1 MATSAPL
8 APEQASPFEPG
19 QGVPN
24 DDDSRMGDILQRF
37 KESQKFMQD
46 NYWDEFA
53 EVYRAVKCR
62 TKPIMVK
69 DPKTNKSIE
78 DKNRTN
84 VCMPEMSLIVRRKTA
99 RLTANPPNLN
109 YLVPGDDT
117 EMLSER
123 LNARAYYEYDR
134 SGESV
139 HFKRSVQQAN
149 TFGFTYDKTF
159 YETVNVERQVR
170 FLREK
175 LTDRRELMRAQ
186 GANEEQIQAVPE
198 GTMVPQD
205 EIAASIAE
213 AGPELRSSIPTVQY
227 EGPVS
232 RCVFIGDLYLE
243 PGCLT
248 LNDSD
253 YCIELYNQTILWLN
267 KMAQKTYKDPE
278 SGQEVRIFNPE
289 KVKALLEKDSK
300 LPQDRLF
307 DLQRQLRDAIQ
318 QNNPRMDKRLLPG
331 KRFEIMEYHSA
342 DKYGKNWI
350 EYVGN
355 DSVYLGRQP
364 YPFDLGGKWVY
375 SEFVPWPD
383 LIGAIGDSSPRLLR
397 FLHAM
402 HNAAVG
408 QRNDLISN
416 LLRPT
421 YWVEHASDMP
431 EFMDRSAFKVMFGKA
446 MPKKMEEGDVP
457 SSAWQTEAQLLSRM
471 QAAEPAMGGV
481 EAEGTDFNPQSGK
494 TATTALLQAKSSDA
508 LTQAEIDNLNTFIKE
523 KGEKKLEI
531 HRQLS
536 DTINVPNRSAYVKS
550 QKLAEASTGQPTISI
565 ESVPELQGQD
575 GEFIEVEPE
584 AGSTLAV
591 DDEFK
596 RNAVMQGYQMAMEN
610 PQIFN
615 VRYWAEQVCK
625 TIKGIDKSQALNPD
639 VPPPPTPPKIG
650 INISIPLDKMPPD
663 IQQQVFQEA
672 GLSHSEDLDQ
682 TSAIDGVI
690 HAAKGGNAAVDLT
703 APAHPPVQGKP
714 NGMDAVIAQKQN
726 SLQNK
731 VNAIP

>member
-1 MATSAPL
+1 MAASGSIVSAVEAPPL
-8 APEQASPFEPG
+8 ETAP
-19 QGVPN
+19 GVPSDN
-24 DDDSRMGDILQRF
+24 ESRKGDILERF
-37 KESQKFMQD
+37 KQSQKFMQD

-69 DPKTNKSIE
+69 GKSGKMEE

-109 YLVPGDDT
+109 YRVPGDDPD
-117 EMLSER
+117 MLAER
-123 LNARAYYEYDR
+123 LNARAYYEYDK

-139 HFKRSVQQAN
+139 HFKRVVQQAN
-149 TFGFTYDKTF
+149 TFGYSYQKTF
-159 YETVNVERQVR
+159 RETVTVERQMR
-170 FLREK
+170 FQREK
-175 LTDRRELMRAQ
+175 LTDKRALLKAQ
-186 GANEEQIQAVPE
+186 GANEEDIQNVPA
-198 GTMVPQD
+198 GTQVDPN
-205 EIAASIAE
+205 EIAQAIQD
-213 AGPELRSSIPTVQY
+213 AGPELRSTMPSVQY

-253 YCIELYNQTILWLN
+253 YVIELYNQTLIWLGS
-267 KMAQKTYKDPE
+267 MAQKTYTDPE
-278 SGQEVRIFNPE
+278 SGKDVRIFDPDA
-289 KVKALLEKDSK
+289 VKELLEKDSK

-307 DLQRQLRDAIQ
+307 DLQRQLRDSIQ
-318 QNNPRMDKRLLPG
+318 QNNPKLDKRLLPG

-342 DKYGKNWI
+342 DKHGRLWI
-350 EYVGN
+350 EYIGN

-416 LLRPT
+416 NLRRT
-421 YWVEHASDMP
+421 YWMEHANDIP
-431 EFMDRSAFKVMFGKA
+431 TELFDKTFGKILIG
-446 MPKKMEEGDVP
+446 KKMPQALVEPVVP
-457 SSAWQTEAQLLSRM
+457 SEAWQTEAQILSRM
-471 QAAEPAMGGV
+471 QAAEPALGGV
-481 EAEGTDFNPQSGK
+481 EAEGTDFNPQAGK

-508 LTQAEIDNLNTFIKE
+508 LTQAELDNLATFT
-523 KGEKKLEI
+523 GEVGTKKLEI

-536 DTINVPNRSAYVKS
+536 DRINVPNRSSYVKS
-550 QKLAEASTGQPTISI
+550 KDLLDKFKGKPVISI

-584 AGSTLAV
+584 SGSTLAV
-591 DDEFK
+591 DDQFK
-596 RNAVMQGYQMAMEN
+596 TNSIMQGYQMAIQN
-610 PQIFN
+610 PALFN
-615 VRYWAEQVCK
+615 VRYWAEKVCS
-625 TIKGIDKSQALNPD
+625 TMKGIDKTQALNPPM
-639 VPPPPTPPKIG
+639 PPPLPLPKIG
-650 INISIPLDKMPPD
+650 INIMVPLDKMPPD

-672 GLSHSEDLDQ
+672 GLQQSQDLTQ
-682 TSAIDGVI
+682 SSALQGVI
-690 HAAKGGNAAVDLT
+690 HTSQAADAATNLT
-703 APAHPPVQGKP
+703 STAHPPSP
-714 NGMDAVIAQKQN
+714 MDAAIAQKQN
-726 SLQNK
+726 DLQKK
-731 VNAIP
+731 VDAIP

>member
-1 MATSAPL
+1 MAAAADVISPL
-8 APEQASPFEPG
+8 NASPFESA

-24 DDDSRMGDILQRF
+24 DNDSRMADILQRF

-69 DPKTNKSIE
+69 DKSGKSVE

-99 RLTANPPNLN
+99 RLTANPPNMN
-109 YLVPGDDT
+109 YRVPGDDPN
-117 EMLSER
+117 MLAER
-123 LNARAYYEYDR
+123 LNARAYYEYDK

-139 HFKRSVQQAN
+139 HFKRAIQQAN
-149 TFGFTYDKTF
+149 TFGYTYQKTF
-159 YETVNVERQVR
+159 YETVTVQRQMR

-175 LTDRRELMRAQ
+175 LTDRRALMQAQ
-186 GANEEQIQAVPE
+186 GANEEDVQGIPE
-198 GTMVPQD
+198 GTQVDPQ
-205 EIAASIAE
+205 EIAQAIQDS
-213 AGPELRSSIPTVQY
+213 GPELRSTMPSTTY

-248 LNDSD
+248 ANDSD
-253 YCIELYNQTILWLN
+253 YVIELYNQTILWLN
-267 KMAQKTYKDPE
+267 NMAQKTYKDPE
-278 SGQEVRIFNPE
+278 RGKDVRIFDPAQVE
-289 KVKALLEKDSK
+289 ELIGKDSK

-307 DLQRQLRDAIQ
+307 DLKRQLRDAIQ
-318 QNNPRMDKRLLPG
+318 QNNPRLEKRLLPG

-342 DKYGKNWI
+342 DKYGRLWI

-375 SEFVPWPD
+375 TEFVPWPD
-383 LIGAIGDSSPRLLR
+383 LIGAVGDSSPRLLR

-416 LLRPT
+416 ILRRT
-421 YWVEHASDMP
+421 YQVEHANDIPTEVIDRVFGRVIISKNKLIALEEP
-431 EFMDRSAFKVMFGKA
+431 E
-446 MPKKMEEGDVP
+446 VP
-457 SSAWQTEAQLLSRM
+457 SSAWQTEAQILSRM
-471 QAAEPAMGGV
+471 QSAEPALGGV
-481 EAEGTDFNPQSGK
+481 EAEGTDFNPQAGK

-508 LTQAEIDNLNTFIKE
+508 LTQAELDNLNTCI
-523 KGEKKLEI
+523 GEMGTKKLEI

-536 DTINVPNRSAYVKS
+536 DTINVPNRGAYVKS
-550 QKLAEASTGQPTISI
+550 DKLRDASQGKPVISI
-565 ESVPELQGQD
+565 ESVPELQGQN

-591 DDEFK
+591 DDQFK
-596 RNAVMQGYQMAMEN
+596 SNAIMQGYQMAVQN
-610 PQIFN
+610 PAVFN
-615 VRYWAEQVCK
+615 VRYWAQQVCT
-625 TIKGIDKSQALNPD
+625 TIKGIDKTQALLPPA
-639 VPPPPTPPKIG
+639 PPPPPLPKIG
-650 INISIPLDKMPPD
+650 INISVPLDKMPPD
-663 IQQQVFQEA
+663 IQQQVFSEA
-672 GLSHSEDLDQ
+672 GLQPSADLNAK
-682 TSAIDGVI
+682 SAIDGVI
-690 HAAKGGNAAVDLT
+690 HAAVGADAAANLT
-703 APAHPPVQGKP
+703 SPAHSPTS
-714 NGMDAVIAQKQN
+714 GMDAAIAQKQKD
-726 SLQNK
+726 LQSK
-731 VNAIP
+731 VEALP

>member
-1 MATSAPL
+1 MSAAADVISPL
-8 APEQASPFEPG
+8 NASPFESA

-24 DDDSRMGDILQRF
+24 DNDSRMADILQRF

-46 NYWDEFA
+46 NFWDEFA

-69 DPKTNKSIE
+69 DNKSAKLVE

-109 YLVPGDDT
+109 YRVPGDDPD
-117 EMLSER
+117 MLAER

-139 HFKRSVQQAN
+139 HFKRAIQQAN
-149 TFGFTYDKTF
+149 TFGYTYQKTF
-159 YETVNVERQVR
+159 YETVTVQRQMR

-175 LTDRRELMRAQ
+175 LTDRRALMQAQ
-186 GANEEQIQAVPE
+186 GANEEEIQGIPE
-198 GTMVPQD
+198 GTQVDPQ
-205 EIAASIAE
+205 EIAQAIQDS
-213 AGPELRSSIPTVQY
+213 GPELRSTMPSTQY

-253 YCIELYNQTILWLN
+253 YVIELYNQTILWLN
-267 KMAQKTYKDPE
+267 TMAQKTYKDPE
-278 SGQEVRIFNPE
+278 SGKDVRIFDPAQVE
-289 KVKALLEKDSK
+289 ELIGKDSK
-300 LPQDRLF
+300 LPQDRIF
-307 DLQRQLRDAIQ
+307 DLKRQLRDSIQ
-318 QNNPRMDKRLLPG
+318 QNNPRLEKRLLPG

-342 DKYGKNWI
+342 DKNGRLWI

-375 SEFVPWPD
+375 TEFVPWPD
-383 LIGAIGDSSPRLLR
+383 LIGAVGDSSPRLLR

-416 LLRPT
+416 ILRRT
-421 YWVEHASDMP
+421 YQVEHANDIPTEVIDRVFGRVIISKNKLVALEEP
-431 EFMDRSAFKVMFGKA
+431 E
-446 MPKKMEEGDVP
+446 VP
-457 SSAWQTEAQLLSRM
+457 SSAWQTEAQILSRM
-471 QAAEPAMGGV
+471 QSAEPALGGV
-481 EAEGTDFNPQSGK
+481 EAEGTDFNPQAGK

-508 LTQAEIDNLNTFIKE
+508 LTQAELDNLNTCI
-523 KGEKKLEI
+523 GEMGTKKLEI

-536 DTINVPNRSAYVKS
+536 DTINVPNRAAYVKS
-550 QKLAEASTGQPTISI
+550 DKLRDASQGKPVISI
-565 ESVPELQGQD
+565 ESVPELQGQN

-591 DDEFK
+591 DDQFK
-596 RNAVMQGYQMAMEN
+596 SNAIMQGYQMAVQN
-610 PQIFN
+610 PAVFN
-615 VRYWAEQVCK
+615 VRYWAEQVCT
-625 TIKGIDKSQALNPD
+625 TIKGIDKTQALLPPS
-639 VPPPPTPPKIG
+639 PPPPPMPKIG
-650 INISIPLDKMPPD
+650 INISVPLDKMPPD

-672 GLSHSEDLDQ
+672 GLQPSADLNAKG
-682 TSAIDGVI
+682 AIDGVI
-690 HAAKGGNAAVDLT
+690 HASAGADAAANLT
-703 APAHPPVQGKP
+703 SPAHSPTAGI
-714 NGMDAVIAQKQN
+714 DAAILQKQN
-726 SLQNK
+726 ALQGK

>member
-1 MATSAPL
+1 MAAAADVISAVDATPFESAP
-8 APEQASPFEPG
+8 
-19 QGVPN
+19 GVSN
-24 DDDSRMGDILQRF
+24 DNESRKSDILQRF

-69 DPKTNKSIE
+69 GQGSGAKMVE

-84 VCMPEMSLIVRRKTA
+84 VCMPEMALIVRRKTA

-109 YLVPGDDT
+109 YRVPGDDPN
-117 EMLSER
+117 MLAER

-139 HFKRSVQQAN
+139 HFKRMVQQAN
-149 TFGFTYDKTF
+149 TFGYSYEKTF
-159 YETVNVERQVR
+159 YETVTVQRQMR
-170 FLREK
+170 FLRDK
-175 LTDRRELMRAQ
+175 LTDKRALLKAQ
-186 GANEEQIQAVPE
+186 GAHEEDIQKVPE
-198 GTMVPQD
+198 GTEVDPN
-205 EIAASIAE
+205 EIARSIQD
-213 AGPELRSSIPTVQY
+213 AGPELRASMPSVQY
-227 EGPVS
+227 DGPVS

-253 YCIELYNQTILWLN
+253 YVIELYNQTILWLN
-267 KMAQKTYKDPE
+267 GMAQKTYKDPE
-278 SGQEVRIFNPE
+278 TGQDVRIFDPKQVQE
-289 KVKALLEKDSK
+289 LLEKDSK

-318 QNNPRMDKRLLPG
+318 QNNPKLDKRLLPG

-342 DKYGKNWI
+342 DKNGRLWI
-350 EYVGN
+350 EYIGN

-375 SEFVPWPD
+375 TEFVPWPD
-383 LIGAIGDSSPRLLR
+383 LIGAVGDSSPRLLR

-416 LLRPT
+416 ILRRT
-421 YWVEHASDMP
+421 YWMEHANDIP
-431 EFMDRSAFKVMFGKA
+431 TEVIDKVFGRVIISKNKLV
-446 MPKKMEEGDVP
+446 PLEEMDVP
-457 SSAWQTEAQLLSRM
+457 SSAWQTEAQILSRM
-471 QAAEPAMGGV
+471 QAAEPALGGV
-481 EAEGTDFNPQSGK
+481 EAEGTDFNPQAGK

-508 LTQAEIDNLNTFIKE
+508 LTQAELDNLNTCI
-523 KGEKKLEI
+523 GEMGTKKLEI

-536 DTINVPNRSAYVKS
+536 DTITVPNRAAYVKS
-550 QKLAEASTGQPTISI
+550 DGLRDLFTGKPVISI

-591 DDEFK
+591 DDQFK
-596 RNAVMQGYQMAMEN
+596 TNSIMQGYQMAVQN
-610 PQIFN
+610 PSLFN

-625 TIKGIDKSQALNPD
+625 TMKGIDKTQAL
-639 VPPPPTPPKIG
+639 
-650 INISIPLDKMPPD
+650 
-663 IQQQVFQEA
+663 
-672 GLSHSEDLDQ
+672 
-682 TSAIDGVI
+682 
-690 HAAKGGNAAVDLT
+690 
-703 APAHPPVQGKP
+703 
-714 NGMDAVIAQKQN
+714 
-726 SLQNK
+726 
-731 VNAIP
+731 

>member
-1 MATSAPL
+1 MATSAPV

-24 DDDSRMGDILQRF
+24 DNDSRMGDIVQRF

-69 DPKTNKSIE
+69 DPKTNKLVE

-84 VCMPEMSLIVRRKTA
+84 VCMPELSLIVRRKTA

-109 YLVPGDDT
+109 YRVPGDDQT
-117 EMLSER
+117 MLAER

-139 HFKRSVQQAN
+139 HFKRSIQQAN
-149 TFGFTYDKTF
+149 TFGYTYDKTF
-159 YETVNVERQVR
+159 YDTVTVQRQMRYAVDS
-170 FLREK
+170 
-175 LTDRRELMRAQ
+175 LTSRRSLLKAQ
-186 GANEEQIQAVPE
+186 GASEDQIQSTPEDEQVP
-198 GTMVPQD
+198 PD
-205 EIAASIAE
+205 ELASLISGS
-213 AGPELRSSIPTVQY
+213 GPELRNTLPSVQY
-227 EGPVS
+227 EGPIS

-253 YCIELYNQTILWLN
+253 FVIELYNQTILWLKN
-267 KMAQKTYKDPE
+267 MAQKTYKDPE
-278 SGQEVRIFNPE
+278 SGRDVRIFDPK
-289 KVKALLEKDSK
+289 KVEELLEKDSK

-318 QNNPRMDKRLLPG
+318 QNNPRLDKRLLPG

-342 DKYGKNWI
+342 DKNGNNWI

-375 SEFVPWPD
+375 TEFVPWPD

-408 QRNDLISN
+408 QRNDLITQV
-416 LLRPT
+416 LRRT
-421 YWVEHASDMP
+421 YWMEHANEVP
-431 EFMDRSAFKVMFGKA
+431 TEVIDRNFGRVLIGKSFPKA
-446 MPKKMEEGDVP
+446 LDESDVP
-457 SSAWQTEAQLLSRM
+457 SSAWQTEAQILSRM

-536 DTINVPNRSAYVKS
+536 DTINVPNRAAYVKS
-550 QKLAEASTGQPTISI
+550 DQLTEMAKGKSTISI

-596 RNAVMQGYQMAMEN
+596 RNSVLQGYQMAIGN
-610 PQIFN
+610 PQVFN

-625 TIKGIDKSQALNPD
+625 TIKGIDKTQALVPD
-639 VPPPPTPPKIG
+639 APPAPVPPKIG

-663 IQQQVFQEA
+663 IQQQVFAEA
-672 GLSHSEDLDQ
+672 GMKPSADLEQKGQMD
-682 TSAIDGVI
+682 AVI
-690 HAAKGGNAAVDLT
+690 HASNAADAAANLT
-703 APAHPPVQGKP
+703 SPAHPPQVKP
-714 NGMDAVIAQKQN
+714 NGLDGVIAQKQGE
-726 SLQNK
+726 LQNK